1 MRKRGEKIRYIVE
14 KTMSDIYSTI
24 SIILN
29 VHILNNSIKMHGM
42 IGLKYKIQL
51 YIGIGDAL

>member
-1 MRKRGEKIRYIVE
+1 
-14 KTMSDIYSTI
+14 MSDIYSTI